1 MPVLLDADMQ
11 ISLTFDGDMD
21 VSVTEIDGEFG
32 EIQYVSSAE
41 VYPGETTVIPS
52 QSRQVLMTSG
62 YLMPS
67 NVTVEP
73 IPWYYGLITWN
84 GSVLTVS

>member
-1 MPVLLDADMQ
+1 MPLVLDGDLQ
-11 ISLTFDGDMD
+11 VSVVLDGDMD
-21 VSVTEIDGEFG
+21 MSIELDGEYG
-32 EIQYVSSAE
+32 DIQYYSDMA
-41 VYPGETTVIPS
+41 VYQGETTVIPS
-52 QSRQVLMTSG
+52 QSRQVLMTNG